1 MTLATSKLLIKGVTP
16 TGHAFRPSDWAE
28 RMCGNLSSFRNRRI
42 FYSPLLRPAI
52 VDGHRCVVID
62 RQLAHV
68 HPKLYEEVITFAE
81 ENHLQVCDWLED

>member
-1 MTLATSKLLIKGVTP
+1 MTAPITKILIMGVTP
-16 TGHAFRPSDWAE
+16 EGRTFRPSDWAE

-52 VDGHRCVVID
+52 VDGHRCVVVD
-62 RQLAHV
+62 RQLQHL
-68 HPKLYEEVITFAE
+68 HPKLYEEVVTFAA